1 MLSPQDQSEL
11 CARRTLREFVH
22 SHPSDLILTEVIL
35 LMKEMIDGGGIPIFR
50 VACVSSDTSSDMMT
64 SLSELLLRH
73 PSTDWREQQCSLL
86 NQSSS

>member
-1 MLSPQDQSEL
+1 MKSPEDQSKL

-22 SHPSDLILTEVIL
+22 SHPSDLILTEVIS

-73 PSTDWREQQCSLL
+73 PRLTGENS
-86 NQSSS
+86 NAVY